1 MHANHTPSLA
11 MRSRA
16 LRMLAAAAV
25 CAMLMLSAG
34 PALAATDDD
43 IQCTYTGTYT
53 GDAPGNTLDIL
64 AATSA
69 NLGETPV
76 PYLAAAN
83 PGAVTPAATD
93 LTDAADF
100 KLTSL
105 NLAGTEYIDSD
116 GTYTGGSNVD
126 VKPGASVS
134 YEFSWGPLPSGVVPQ
149 AGDYIEKEI
158 FGLKG
163 LSLASQSNRPMN
175 IGVNGRVIRIGT
187 WSLTYNSTT
196 GAFTYRVVFNANAK
210 TFKNIE
216 GSSKGSGKFGSSAGS
231 NSLSVLGTN
240 VGTATVIEVVTPV
253 NPTPTTAT
261 GVGWS
266 APRVPTFSTTTYGL
280 GKALKWGGTDSSPG
294 TTHNALEW
302 RAGYMTLLEEVS
314 NQFFED
320 NTTVDADGAI
330 KLTEAAA
337 AGTYDRSAIATPTT
351 DNYII
356 EDTLDVN
363 QSFAVY
369 KHGDSKYTEGTPFF
383 FELPIMYSGTGTLEN
398 GTIRTGYTGP
408 GDISERFAGG
418 NFTYRANGTTYAT
431 AAAAATELGASGY
444 YGTDTDVDYVKSTPL
459 TWTIVKVRNDLG
471 QMCEKVVIN
480 IGKLGTG
487 DSSAG
492 ITFGTS
498 STQVSSNRTYFQTR
512 LTNLIANAQ
521 ATITR
526 FENGTVSP
534 LTNLDT
540 RADELAGR
548 INQYVSDGTI
558 PADAAQ
564 PLLDKLAAVRAWY
577 ATLDASGRNADLA
590 AVPTQVTE
598 ANEVLATL
606 VTSYPT
612 VKSAQQYANWDKA
625 SNNILADQHTYVSNY
640 DNYLRD
646 WNNTLV
652 RYQLTQQFYAS
663 DTSLGANAPVW
674 GFVMRYR
681 ADAINSTVGT
691 YANSMTISS
700 NGTSQ
705 TTDATGT
712 ATFNHVVAGTFQSG
726 AVVLQKKDAATG
738 ETLAGALYNVT
749 HGTTADSP
757 LDHFA
762 GTQYSPSGTE
772 YIWDSTGDDYTNSMV
787 GSADAITDLPTDS
800 KGVLAVAGF
809 FSSNV
814 KHAFV
819 EKAAPAG
826 YYLDT
831 TPIEFTVDTRS
842 VVYVNATNDVRAVK
856 LTKAST
862 YSATGATKMVDGT
875 VFALYKADGTPVEGF
890 TKKTYTNEATGVT
903 TEYYLKS
910 DGGTAELT
918 TCAGGQLN
926 IHGLD
931 AGEYYLVEKTAAPGY
946 VLDDTTHYTFTL
958 AETATSS
965 DLADTSTYYTEN
977 GFHYVLPSAV
987 TVEENGTT
995 RISPDPVLNDEQV
1008 GSVTMTKVDSA
1019 SSSTELTG
1027 AAFALLR
1034 WTGTE
1039 QQWAD
1044 NPENTDL
1051 WKAAP
1056 VNAGGTYF
1064 TCDAQSMDTTFDG
1077 ATYTGFFVSED
1088 AATLGQLTF
1097 ENLPSGHYSLREVK
1111 APATYTRNAAPIYFD
1126 VDATSGQ
1133 ATQLSWNANGQNP
1146 IADNRVPNTLN
1157 PGSLQV
1163 YKVVESSRADDLDAT
1178 KTTWDFSAALSTV
1191 DATGAYAPLTGA
1203 YHYEIVTS
1211 DATGDHVTAH
1221 GEATLDAAG
1230 SFSFKLGHNQ
1240 SMTMVDLPAGTRY
1253 IVTEASADGFS
1264 TTWPSGYEGQ
1274 IAAESV
1280 STVTARNRYMTGML
1294 QLSKNVLGAYGDRN
1308 RAFEFSITGVDAAGN
1323 PLTGS
1328 FPYEGTAN
1336 EGATAPAAGVLTF
1349 ENGVASIVVDGVKT
1363 TTIPLSA
1370 DQSISVPRLPA
1381 GSKLTI
1387 SETPVDGYT
1396 TKISTGDS
1404 QAGGTGTGAAAT
1416 IEGTQVTVTIDD
1428 DKRKDVDFSNIHNPE
1443 LGDLMITKS
1452 VESLNIDPTKQYS
1465 FTIEAT
1471 YTVGEGATATTVPVT
1486 GTFDIETG
1494 TTGETSNATAGQID
1508 FGTSGTASFT
1518 LAHRGYLAIK
1528 GLPEGTTY
1536 TVTETVEPGYDV
1548 TTDSTGGS
1556 ASNVV
1561 TGTIDAKNPATA
1573 AFTNI
1578 HREGN
1583 LIVSKEVEGRGAS
1596 TTQAFAF
1603 TAKLYDADGNP
1614 YTGSIPYESNGE
1626 IDGSADGSTGT
1637 PSTGKLQFT
1646 DGEATFSLTAAQSI
1660 VMCGIPEG
1668 FSYEVTEAAA
1678 AGYATTSTDATG
1690 TIAHKVESNVRFV
1703 NRLETG
1709 ELQLMKTVTGTA
1721 GELPDSEIGREF
1733 TFTVKL
1739 TGTSASGIAAES
1751 ITGTYGDMTFENGVA
1766 TLKLA
1771 DGGSAHAADLP
1782 AGLHYEVSEEELE
1795 DYTTV
1800 ASGETGD
1807 VADATI
1813 SRVEFSNLYDPTPSP
1828 VTVELGA
1835 HKTLSGAE
1843 LTDGQFTFELVDA
1856 KTGDVVN
1863 TAKNDSAGA
1872 VSFGELSFD
1881 TVGTYRY
1888 QVREQLGSETGVT
1901 YDAAI
1906 HEIVVNVTRDGYAL
1920 TYEVLV
1926 DGVAGGE
1933 MPTFANTYEEPVT
1946 PSNPTDLGAGDKTP
1960 GKGDLPTTG
1969 DILAQTGPV
1978 LVGVA
1983 VVGAALVAVAVVRM
1997 RRK

>member
-1 MHANHTPSLA
+1 MHTNHTPSLA
-11 MRSRA
+11 MRSRV
-16 LRMLAAAAV
+16 LRMLAVAAA
-25 CAMLMLSAG
+25 CAMLVLSVS
-34 PALAATDDD
+34 PAFAASDDD
-43 IQCTYTGTYT
+43 VQSTYTGIYT
-53 GDAPGNTLDIL
+53 GDASGTALDTL

-69 NLGETPV
+69 DLGETPV
-76 PYLAAAN
+76 AYLAAAN

-93 LTDAADF
+93 LTDAANF

-116 GTYTGGSNVD
+116 GTYKGGSNVD

-134 YEFSWGPLPSGVVPQ
+134 YEFAWGPLANSVTPKD
-149 AGDYIEKEI
+149 GDYIEKEI
-158 FGLKG
+158 FCLKG

-175 IGVNGRVIRIGT
+175 ISVNGRIICIGT

-196 GAFTYRVVFNANAK
+196 GAFTYRAVFNANAK

-216 GSSKGSGKFGSSAGS
+216 GSSKGSGMFGSSAGS
-231 NSLSVLGTN
+231 NGLSVLGTS
-240 VGTATVIEVVTPV
+240 VGTATIVEVVTPV
-253 NPTPTTAT
+253 NPTPTNPT

-266 APRVPTFSTTTYGL
+266 APRVPTFTTTTYGL

-294 TTHNALEW
+294 ATHNALEW
-302 RAGYMTLLEEVS
+302 RAGYMTLLEEKS

-320 NTTVDADGAI
+320 NTAVDASGAI
-330 KLTEAAA
+330 KLTDAAA
-337 AGTYDRSAIATPTT
+337 ADTYDRSAIATPTT

-363 QSFAVY
+363 QSFAIY
-369 KHGDSKYTEGTPFF
+369 EHGDSKYTTGTPFF
-383 FELPIMYSGTGTLEN
+383 FELPIMHSGTGTLEN
-398 GTIRTGYTGP
+398 GGIRTDYTGP
-408 GDISERFAGG
+408 GDIYERFAGG
-418 NFTYRANGTTYAT
+418 NFTYRASGTAYAT
-431 AAAAATELGASGY
+431 AAAAATELGTTDY
-444 YGTDTDVDYVKSTPL
+444 YGTDADVTYVKSTPL
-459 TWTIVKVRNDLG
+459 TWTIVKVPNDLG

-492 ITFGTS
+492 ITFGAS
-498 STQVSSNRTYFQTR
+498 STQVSSSGTYFQTR
-512 LTNLIANAQ
+512 LTSLIANAQ
-521 ATITR
+521 ATITT
-526 FENGTVSP
+526 FENGTASP
-534 LTNLDT
+534 VTNLDT

-548 INQYVSDGTI
+548 INQYVSSGTI

-577 ATLDASGRNADLA
+577 ATLDASGRNANLA

-606 VTSYPT
+606 VASYPT
-612 VKSAQQYANWDKA
+612 VESAQQYGNWNKA

-663 DTSLGANAPVW
+663 DTSLGANTPVW

-787 GSADAITDLPTDS
+787 GSANAITDLPTDS

-809 FSSNV
+809 FSNDV
-814 KHAFV
+814 RHAFV
-819 EKAAPAG
+819 EKVAPAG

-831 TPIEFTVDTRS
+831 TPIEFTIDTRS
-842 VVYVNATNDVRAVK
+842 VVYANATNNVRAVK
-856 LTKAST
+856 LTKASS
-862 YSATGATKMVDGT
+862 YSATGATKMVDGA

-890 TKKTYTNEATGVT
+890 TKKTYTNKATGVT

-946 VLDDTTHYTFTL
+946 VLDDSTHYTFTL

-965 DLADTSTYYTEN
+965 ELADTSAYYTEN

-1056 VNAGGTYF
+1056 VSAGGTYF

-1097 ENLPSGHYSLREVK
+1097 ENLPSGHYSLREMK

-1157 PGSLQV
+1157 PGSLKV
-1163 YKVVESSRADDLDAT
+1163 YKVVESSRDDDLDAT

-1191 DATGAYAPLTGA
+1191 DATGAYAPLTGT

-1294 QLSKNVLGAYGDRN
+1294 CLSKNVLGAYGDRN

-1328 FPYEGTAN
+1328 FPYEGAAS

-1370 DQSISVPRLPA
+1370 DQSISVLRLPA

-1396 TKISTGDS
+1396 TKISTDDS
-1404 QAGGTGTGAAAT
+1404 QADGTGNSAT
-1416 IEGTQVTVTIDD
+1416 IEGTRVTVTIDD
-1428 DKRKDVDFSNIHNPE
+1428 NKCENVDFSNIHNPE

-1494 TTGETSNATAGQID
+1494 TTGETSSASAGQID

-1518 LAHRGYLAIK
+1518 LAHRGYLTIK

-1548 TTDSTGGS
+1548 ATDSTGSS

-1561 TGTIDAKNPATA
+1561 IGTIDAEKPATA

-1596 TTQAFAF
+1596 TTQAFTF
-1603 TAKLYDADGNP
+1603 TVKLYDADGNP
-1614 YTGSIPYESNGE
+1614 YTGSIPYESNGA
-1626 IDGSADGSTGT
+1626 IDGSAAGSTGT

-1660 VMCGIPEG
+1660 VMCGIPED

-1690 TIAHKVESNVRFV
+1690 TIVHKVESNVRFV

-1721 GELPDSEIGREF
+1721 GGLPDSEIGREF

-1771 DGGSAHAADLP
+1771 DGGSACATGLP

-1795 DYTTV
+1795 GYTTV

-1813 SRVEFSNLYDPTPSP
+1813 SRVKFSNLYDPTPSP
-1828 VTVELGA
+1828 VMVELGA

-1856 KTGDVVN
+1856 ETGGVVK
-1863 TAKNDSAGA
+1863 TAKNDAAGA

-1901 YDAAI
+1901 YDATI
-1906 HEIVVNVTRDGYAL
+1906 HEIVVNVTKNGYAL
-1920 TYEVLV
+1920 TAEALV

-1933 MPTFANTYEEPVT
+1933 MPTFANTYEKPVV
-1946 PSNPTDLGAGDKTP
+1946 PVSPTDPTDPTNP
-1960 GKGDLPTTG
+1960 GTGGLPTTG
-1969 DILAQTGPV
+1969 DILAQAGPV
-1978 LVGVA
+1978 LVGMA